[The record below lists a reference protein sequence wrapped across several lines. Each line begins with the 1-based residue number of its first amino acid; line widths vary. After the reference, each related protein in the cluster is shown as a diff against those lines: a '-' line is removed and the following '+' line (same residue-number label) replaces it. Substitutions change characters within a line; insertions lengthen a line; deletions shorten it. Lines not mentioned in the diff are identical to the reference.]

1 MSHYLNVISDNIDMP
16 KSTRSGSESD
26 SSYGSDEAR
35 VISPYNHGNLPI
47 TQDELVKIFQK
58 GGISLTPQNLA
69 IYQQAL
75 VHRSYVRHKVK
86 AYLRRQGDV
95 SAELEPCP
103 TGCMPLQRDCNER
116 LEFLG
121 DSIVGATV
129 VSYLYRRF
137 PGNDEGFMTK
147 LKTRLVKTNT
157 LASFASYL
165 GLGKFMVISRHVEDR
180 CGGRTNPRML
190 EDLFEA
196 FLGAMYLDFSE
207 QQVDALTPMGLFY
220 GIGYSVCETF
230 LINIIEK
237 RVDFEDLIMKD
248 ENYKD
253 ILLRHFQQRYQ
264 QTPKY
269 IQLEVNGTGNARRFT
284 MGVVDP
290 SGNVVGRGT
299 ESSKKKAE
307 QLASQQALISMG
319 VLSER

>member
-1 MSHYLNVISDNIDMP
+1 MTSKHKN
-16 KSTRSGSESD
+16 GSESD
-26 SSYGSDEAR
+26 SSYGSDDTR
-35 VISPYNHGNLPI
+35 LITPYNFSNQAI
-47 TQDELVKIFQK
+47 TPESLATIFQK
-58 GGISLTPQNLA
+58 GGVNLPPKDIA
-69 IYQQAL
+69 LYQKSL

-86 AYLRRQGDV
+86 AYIRRQCDGN
-95 SAELEPCP
+95 AELEACP
-103 TGCMPLQRDCNER
+103 EGCLPLQPDCNER

-137 PGNDEGFMTK
+137 PENDEGFMTK

-165 GLGKFMVISRHVEDR
+165 GLGKHMVISKHVEER
-180 CGGRTNPRML
+180 CGGRANPRML
-190 EDLFEA
+190 EGLFEA
-196 FLGAMYLDFSE
+196 FIGAMYLDFSD
-207 QQVDALTPMGLFY
+207 QPVDGLAPLGLTY

-269 IQLEVNGTGNARRFT
+269 LQLELSGSGNSRQFT
-284 MGVVDP
+284 MGVLDP
-290 SGNVVGRGT
+290 KGNVIGKGV

-307 QLASQQALISMG
+307 QLASQRALIGMG
-319 VLSER
+319 VLTE

>member
-1 MSHYLNVISDNIDMP
+1 MSVKRRP
-16 KSTRSGSESD
+16 ESD
-26 SSYGSDEAR
+26 SDSNSSYSSDETR
-35 VISPYNHGNLPI
+35 LITPYNFTNNPI
-47 TQDELVKIFQK
+47 TEKALQHFFSK
-58 GGISLTPQNLA
+58 GGIHLTPNNLK
-69 IYQQAL
+69 IYQQAF
-75 VHRSYVRHKVK
+75 VHRSYVKHKVK
-86 AYLRRQGDV
+86 AYVKRHNGGN
-95 SAELEPCP
+95 AELEPCP
-103 TGCMPLQRDCNER
+103 EGCMNLCPDCNER

-137 PGNDEGFMTK
+137 SENDEGFMTK

-157 LASFASYL
+157 LASFANYL
-165 GLGKFMVISRHVEDR
+165 GLGQFMVISKHVEDR

-196 FLGAMYLDFSE
+196 FIGAMYLDFSDK
-207 QQVDALTPMGLFY
+207 QVDALTPMNLFY

-269 IQLEVNGTGNARRFT
+269 LQLELSGNGNSRKFT
-284 MGVVDP
+284 MGVLDP
-290 SGNVVGRGT
+290 GGNVIGRGT

-307 QLASQQALISMG
+307 QIASKEALIGMG
-319 VLSER
+319 VVGRDD